1 MIEFWFDQVYLLC
14 AYCFSDSPQH
24 HRENRF
30 PKMFRHRI
38 EHHAKLDKQVRALDK
53 GFMEGMTVWYAL
65 IPNPRTPFCK
75 SSNPVNSYLE
85 AFIASLGH

>member
-1 MIEFWFDQVYLLC
+1 MSTWMSSDSAYLKILTPTILLLCLIEFWFDQVYLLC

-38 EHHAKLDKQVRALDK
+38 EHHAKLDKQVRT
-53 GFMEGMTVWYAL
+53 FE
-65 IPNPRTPFCK
+65 
-75 SSNPVNSYLE
+75 
-85 AFIASLGH
+85 